1 MIILVLTITAAI
13 SAFFCIRSRYIESP
27 VQLYIFKPLTTIL
40 IFFIALTA
48 GWTFRSAYMYFILA
62 GIILSL
68 AGDIFLMLPSD
79 QFISGLLSFLM
90 AHLLFIAAFVI
101 SSGIGITWWLILM
114 LGILSALISFI
125 LLPYAGKMKVPVLL
139 YMFVIII
146 MAWQAWERWLSL
158 QQTGALLAGIGSSLF
173 LLSDFTL
180 AINRFRKNFVSADLI
195 VLSTY
200 YLSLWFISLS
210 VLYTFVH

>member
-1 MIILVLTITAAI
+1 
-13 SAFFCIRSRYIESP
+13 
-27 VQLYIFKPLTTIL
+27 
-40 IFFIALTA
+40 
-48 GWTFRSAYMYFILA
+48 
-62 GIILSL
+62 
-68 AGDIFLMLPSD
+68 
-79 QFISGLLSFLM
+79 
-90 AHLLFIAAFVI
+90 
-101 SSGIGITWWLILM
+101 
-114 LGILSALISFI
+114 
-125 LLPYAGKMKVPVLL
+125 PYAGKMKVPVLL

-210 VLYTFVH
+210 VLYTFVHEP